1 VPGKKPNK
9 VAADRRNRDAEVLEA
24 AIKVFYEKGYAASSI
39 QDVAD
44 IVGVLKGSLYHYIS
58 SKEDLLFRIMQQ
70 SHEHARAI
78 MLEISELDVG
88 PSERLYRFLHRMYL
102 WYLSHVERVSVYFNQ
117 RQYLTGTNHAIMRKN
132 AREFARFIRDLLSE
146 AKQVGELR
154 GDLDVKLA
162 SFFIVGALNSIPTW
176 YRRSGEHPPEY
187 IADEFARMS
196 LAALVASGLPEEGGK
211 KWVEPA

>member
-1 VPGKKPNK
+1 V
-9 VAADRRNRDAEVLEA
+9 VEA

-58 SKEDLLFRIMQQ
+58 SKEDLLFRILQQ

-78 MLEISELDVG
+78 MLEVSELEVG
-88 PSERLYRFLHRMYL
+88 PAERLYTYLHRMYL
-102 WYLSHVERVSVYFNQ
+102 WYLSHVERVSIYFNQ
-117 RQYLTGTNHAIMRKN
+117 QQHLTGTNRTIMRKN
-132 AREFARFIRDLLSE
+132 GREFSRFIRDLLSE
-146 AKQVGELR
+146 ARQVGELR
-154 GDLDVKLA
+154 NDLDVKLA

-176 YRRSGEHPPEY
+176 YRPSGEYAPEY

-196 LAALVASGLPEEGGK
+196 LAALGVVGLPESTE
-211 KWVEPA
+211 AARA